1 MRESGGFWM
10 VIVIQSLD
18 VYMLFRKPV
27 FTFAMITLGLV
38 LPTLS
43 LAGSATI
50 SWNPNAEPDLSGYRI
65 YYGTA
70 SRSYGPPIPVAKVT
84 QYTLGNLTDGKT
96 YYFAVTAIDL
106 TANES
111 GYSTEA
117 QKAIPATTAPDRGRR
132 GVREA
137 NSFYLLF

>member
-1 MRESGGFWM
+1 MREPGGFWM
-10 VIVIQSLD
+10 VIAVQSLG
-18 VYMLFRKPV
+18 VNMLIRKPM
-27 FTFAMITLGLV
+27 FTFAIIALGLV

-50 SWNPNAEPDLSGYRI
+50 SWNPNAESDLSGYRI

-70 SRSYGPPIPVAKVT
+70 SRSYGPPMPVAKVT
-84 QYTLGNLTDGKT
+84 QHTLGNLADGKT
-96 YYFAVTAIDL
+96 YYFAVTAIDF
-106 TANES
+106 AGNES

-117 QKAIPATTAPDRGRR
+117 QKAIPATKIPDRGRR